1 MRLRNKVAVI
11 TGGSRG
17 QGAAEA
23 RLFAKEGASVI
34 IGDILDHEGEKVSSQ
49 IQKEGGSALY
59 VRLDVQKS
67 DDWYSAVRLAVKEY
81 GKIDILVN
89 NAAILTLSTIEETT
103 KEEWDKVMDINM
115 WGIMLGTKAV
125 LPEMRK
131 AGGGSI
137 VNIASLSAI
146 TAQPWAA
153 AYHASK
159 GAVRIHT
166 KEAALEFA
174 KDNIRVNSINP
185 GAIDTDMIRDAYGIE
200 RQSEYEDL
208 IPLGR
213 LGTPEDIAR
222 AVLFFASDDSSYIT
236 GSELNIDGGRF
247 VKS

>member
-1 MRLRNKVAVI
+1 M
-11 TGGSRG
+11 
-17 QGAAEA
+17 
-23 RLFAKEGASVI
+23 
-34 IGDILDHEGEKVSSQ
+34 
-49 IQKEGGSALY
+49 
-59 VRLDVQKS
+59 
-67 DDWYSAVRLAVKEY
+67 
-81 GKIDILVN
+81 
-89 NAAILTLSTIEETT
+89 STIEETT

-146 TAQPWAA
+146 TSQPFAS

-222 AVLFFASDDSSYIT
+222 AVCWFASDDSSYIT
-236 GSELNIDGGRF
+236 GTELNIDGGRF

>member
-1 MRLRNKVAVI
+1 MKLKDKVAII

-23 RLFAKEGASVI
+23 RLFAKEGALVI
-34 IGDILDHEGEKVSSQ
+34 IGDILDEEGEKVASEIKSS
-49 IQKEGGSALY
+49 GGSALY
-59 VRLDVQKS
+59 IRLDVRNEG
-67 DDWYSAVRLAVKEY
+67 DWNSAVRAAVKTY
-81 GKIDILVN
+81 GKLDILVN

-115 WGIMLGTKAV
+115 WGIMLGTKTV

-131 AGGGSI
+131 VNGGSI

-146 TAQPWAA
+146 SVQPWAA

-200 RQSEYEDL
+200 RQSEYLDR

-213 LGTPEDIAR
+213 LGTPEDIAK

-236 GSELNIDGGRF
+236 GSELNIDGGRLI
-247 VKS
+247 KS

>member
-103 KEEWDKVMDINM
+103 KEEWDKVMDINIFSYS
-115 WGIMLGTKAV
+115 GNNNT
-125 LPEMRK
+125 R
-131 AGGGSI
+131 
-137 VNIASLSAI
+137 
-146 TAQPWAA
+146 
-153 AYHASK
+153 
-159 GAVRIHT
+159 
-166 KEAALEFA
+166 
-174 KDNIRVNSINP
+174 
-185 GAIDTDMIRDAYGIE
+185 
-200 RQSEYEDL
+200 RQ
-208 IPLGR
+208 
-213 LGTPEDIAR
+213 
-222 AVLFFASDDSSYIT
+222 
-236 GSELNIDGGRF
+236 
-247 VKS
+247 